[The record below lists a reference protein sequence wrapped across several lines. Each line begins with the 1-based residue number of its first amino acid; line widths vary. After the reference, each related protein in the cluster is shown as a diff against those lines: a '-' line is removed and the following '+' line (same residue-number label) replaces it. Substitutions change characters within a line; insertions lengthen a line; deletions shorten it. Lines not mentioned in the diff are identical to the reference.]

1 MGVRVSPITDSDVP
15 AVAEFLHRNLND
27 AVPAGAWARAVD
39 VPWKVDAPNH
49 GFQLRTDDGAVVGVY
64 LAFYSDRTI
73 GGTLRRVCNLGA
85 WCVLPEHRFHSLRLL
100 KALLAQ
106 GCDAYTDLSPSGN
119 VVPVNTRLGFRFL
132 DTATALVPNLPW
144 PSWPGAGRVTGDR
157 RAIERSLSGDELQIY
172 QDHAECAAARHLLLT
187 RGDETCHVIF
197 RKDRRKGMPLFASV
211 LYVSNPGLFRRMAR
225 SVSRHLLLRHGIPA
239 TLAEVRVTGG
249 RLPLGRMLSAPRR
262 KMVLG
267 TGFEDHDVDY
277 LYSELVS
284 VSW

>member
-27 AVPAGAWARAVD
+27 AVPAEAWMRAVD

-73 GGTLRRVCNLGA
+73 AGRVRRCCNLGA

-106 GCDAYTDLSPSGN
+106 DCDLYTDLSPSGN
-119 VVPVNTRLGFRFL
+119 VMGLNTRLGFRFL

-144 PSWPGAGRVTGDR
+144 PSWPGGGTVTGDR
-157 RAIERSLSGDELQIY
+157 RTIERSLSGAELQIY
-172 QDHAECAAARHLLLT
+172 QDHADCAAARHLLLT
-187 RGDETCHVIF
+187 RGGETCHVIF
-197 RKDRRKGMPLFASV
+197 RKDRRKGLPLFASI
-211 LYVSNPGLFRRMAR
+211 LYVSDPGLFRRMAR
-225 SVSRHLLLRHGIPA
+225 QVSRHLLLRHGLPA
-239 TLAEVRVTGG
+239 TLAEVRIAGG
-249 RLPLGRMLSAPRR
+249 RLPAGRMLSAPRR

-267 TGFEDHDVDY
+267 AGIEDHDVDY

>member
-1 MGVRVSPITDSDVP
+1 MGVRVSPISDSDVP

-27 AVPAGAWARAVD
+27 RVPAEAWARAVD
-39 VPWKVDAPNH
+39 VPWKVAAPNH

-73 GGTLRRVCNLGA
+73 GDEVRRFCNLGA

-106 GCDAYTDLSPSGN
+106 ECDVFTDLSPSGN

-132 DTATALVPNLPW
+132 DTATILVPNLPW
-144 PSWPGAGRVTGDR
+144 PPWPGGGAVTGDR
-157 RAIERSLSGDELQIY
+157 RVIERSLSGGELQIY
-172 QDHAECAAARHLLLT
+172 QDHADCAAARHLLLT
-187 RGDETCHVIF
+187 RGDETCHVVF
-197 RKDRRKGMPLFASV
+197 RKDRRKGLPVFASI
-211 LYVSNPGLFRRMAR
+211 LYVSNPALFRRMAR
-225 SVSRHLLLRHGIPA
+225 QVSRHLVLRHGALA
-239 TLAEVRVTGG
+239 TLAELRVVGG
-249 RLPLGRMLSAPRR
+249 RLPAGRMLSTPRR
-262 KMVLG
+262 KMVHG

-277 LYSELVS
+277 LYSELAC